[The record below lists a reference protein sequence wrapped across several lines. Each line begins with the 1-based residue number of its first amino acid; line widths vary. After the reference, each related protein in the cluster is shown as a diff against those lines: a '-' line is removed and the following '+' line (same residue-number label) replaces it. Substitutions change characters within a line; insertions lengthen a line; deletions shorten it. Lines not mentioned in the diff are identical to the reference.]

1 MNLKIRKQEIGNRK
15 WNFSVTSISI
25 AVLIFLSLIPIFS
38 KAQGIAAYSDYRDA
52 FIVFDRGVFQQLEY
66 MKVRNFKPGGNTL
79 AYVDN
84 TGEFQIYYNGRKYHQ
99 LYSTDMFSYFNTNY
113 LVAYKVAQVLYVF
126 EKGKSQ
132 VVSYYCNEYYV
143 GDSIMAY
150 YDETSY
156 NLGVYYNGVNMP
168 IESSLLSSP
177 KTVRVGS
184 NVLAYVNQS
193 GYFKIFYH
201 GELTQVDETTPVSFE
216 SGRDIV
222 AYVDGYQKYFH
233 LFYKGQL
240 AQVDVNLPESYK
252 VGFGN
257 MAYID
262 YDGNFRVFSNGATR
276 RLISQRP
283 DFFEVKGNMIIYGY
297 NSEFRAFSNGESH
310 LIDDIMPKEYKLSND
325 GVAYL
330 DINGILK
337 FYYKGTV
344 NLISH
349 EAVTKYFIYNDVV
362 LYLLGTNTWKV
373 WWNGTSY

>member
-1 MNLKIRKQEIGNRK
+1 MNMKFGK
-15 WNFSVTSISI
+15 WNFVIAVSI
-25 AVLIFLSLIPIFS
+25 ASLCFTALSHS
-38 KAQGIAAYSDYRDA
+38 EAQAQGGIAAFNDYKDA
-52 FIVFDRGVFQQLEY
+52 FIVFDRGSFQQLDH
-66 MKVRNFKPGGNTL
+66 MKVRSFKPGGTTL

-84 TGEFQIYYNGRKYHQ
+84 SGEFQIYYNGKKYHQ

-132 VVSYYCNEYYV
+132 IVSYYCNDYYL
-143 GDSIMAY
+143 GDSILAY
-150 YDETSY
+150 YDETEY
-156 NLGVYYNGVNMP
+156 NLGIYYKGSKMP
-168 IESSLLSSP
+168 IESSLLSAP

-184 NVLAYVNQS
+184 NLVAYVNQS
-193 GYFKIFYH
+193 GYFKIYYN
-201 GELTQVDETTPVSFE
+201 GELKDVDNTTPVSFE

-262 YDGNFRVFSNGATR
+262 YDVNFRVFSNGATR

-283 DFFEVKGNMIIYGY
+283 DFYEVKGNMIIYGY
-297 NSEFRAFSNGESH
+297 NSEFRAFANGESQ

-330 DINGILK
+330 DINGMLK
-337 FYYKGTV
+337 FYYQGKTNMV
-344 NLISH
+344 SH
-349 EAVTKYFIYNDVV
+349 ETPTKYFIYNDVV

-373 WWNGTSY
+373 WWNGTNY